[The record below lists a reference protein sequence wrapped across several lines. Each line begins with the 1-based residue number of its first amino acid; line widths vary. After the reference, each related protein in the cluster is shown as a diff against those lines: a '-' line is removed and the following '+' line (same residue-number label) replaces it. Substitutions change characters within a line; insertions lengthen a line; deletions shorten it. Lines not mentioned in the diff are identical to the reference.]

1 MSERV
6 DFWFDPLCPFAWV
19 TSRWMKEVEKVR
31 EVEVDWHLMSLGI
44 LNEHNEDN
52 HHHGDPSSMWMVR
65 VVQAAANEDPA
76 NADRLYTALGEVH
89 HEQGVKD
96 RRAAIEQALE
106 RAGLSPELAQAAED
120 ESLDPAIRASHD
132 TALEKVGDDV
142 GTPVVAVGGTA
153 FFGPVI
159 TRVPRGEEAG
169 AVFDGARALAAYPY
183 FFELKRSRTEMP
195 QVG

>member
-1 MSERV
+1 MTERV

-44 LNEHNEDN
+44 LNEHN

>member
-1 MSERV
+1 MTDRV

-31 EVEVDWHLMSLGI
+31 DVEVDWHLMSLGI
-44 LNEHNEDN
+44 LNENNEDN
-52 HHHGDPSSMWMVR
+52 HHHGDSSSMWMVR
-65 VVQAAANEDPA
+65 VVQAAVDENPA

-96 RRAAIEQALE
+96 RREAMEKALD
-106 RAGLSPELAQAAED
+106 RAGLSPELVKAAED
-120 ESLDPAIRASHD
+120 ESLDAKIRTSHD
-132 TALEKVGDDV
+132 AALEKVGDEV

-159 TRVPRGEEAG
+159 TRVPRGDAAG
-169 AVFDGARALAAYPY
+169 ELFDGARTLAAYPY